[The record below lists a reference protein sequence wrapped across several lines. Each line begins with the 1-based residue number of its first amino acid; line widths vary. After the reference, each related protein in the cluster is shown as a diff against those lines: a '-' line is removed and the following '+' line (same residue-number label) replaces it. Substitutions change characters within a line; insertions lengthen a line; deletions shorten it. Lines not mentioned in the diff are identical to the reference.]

1 MNDPIMIEPA
11 GPNRPA
17 FAAWGLAQDPPIQT
31 ATASGWLVP
40 VELYPAVPTEL
51 LDGAYVDGFLY
62 DRPEA
67 PAALPRGL
75 EAPVEAPEAAPIE
88 LPVRKGTPRTGRRSR
103 KAAAE

>member
-40 VELYPAVPTEL
+40 VELYPAVPVEL

-62 DRPEA
+62 DRPE
-67 PAALPRGL
+67 PPTVLPRGS
-75 EAPVEAPEAAPIE
+75 ETPTEAPEAGPLTVPI
-88 LPVRKGTPRTGRRSR
+88 RKTPARSTRRSR